1 MYCLNIIAIDSNK
14 YICSNRDLSSTFE
27 GKQRAFKI
35 DKNGMDVPQ
44 NLYFISKYVWKYVV
58 QE

>member
-44 NLYFISKYVWKYVV
+44 NLYFISKYV
-58 QE
+58 